1 MMNEQQVD
9 LKQAALIGVNW
20 IRCSG
25 SNTLKVFNPA
35 NGELLGTV
43 PKLSEEQVHYAIT
56 IAEQA
61 FNSWRKNS
69 INERCAVLNK
79 WYQKIKENEARL
91 ASIIT
96 LEQGKPFSEALG
108 EVRYAASYIKWY
120 SQPALQDNGSEMPN
134 GSANE
139 SLKTVTEPVGVCAA
153 ITPWNFP
160 AAMLTRKVAPAL
172 AVGCSMIIKPAP
184 ETPFTAL
191 ALSELALRAGVPP
204 GLINVVT
211 GDAQLIG
218 DIVCTSK
225 QVKKLSF
232 TGSTAVGRHLMRTCA
247 STVKRLSLELGG
259 NAPFIV
265 CSDADIDKA
274 VEGAMQSKFRN
285 AGQTCVCAN
294 ALYVHDSL
302 YDRFASAF
310 EKRIKAL
317 SLGSGSDPHIDIGP
331 LINEQAL
338 EKVEALVRDA
348 REKGGNI
355 VYGGERWA
363 ESERWYLPTLITEAT
378 TDMRC
383 VQEEVFGPVAPLV
396 RYSDE
401 DSLIASLRAQDTG
414 LAAYFYSESLKRI
427 HYLAAELE
435 VGMVGVNTGVI
446 SDPAMPF
453 GGVKSSGLGR
463 EGGRQGIMEYLET
476 KYIKL
481 CY

>member
-1 MMNEQQVD
+1 
-9 LKQAALIGVNW
+9 
-20 IRCSG
+20 
-25 SNTLKVFNPA
+25 
-35 NGELLGTV
+35 
-43 PKLSEEQVHYAIT
+43 
-56 IAEQA
+56 
-61 FNSWRKNS
+61 
-69 INERCAVLNK
+69 
-79 WYQKIKENEARL
+79 
-91 ASIIT
+91 
-96 LEQGKPFSEALG
+96 
-108 EVRYAASYIKWY
+108 
-120 SQPALQDNGSEMPN
+120 
-134 GSANE
+134 
-139 SLKTVTEPVGVCAA
+139 
-153 ITPWNFP
+153 
-160 AAMLTRKVAPAL
+160 
-172 AVGCSMIIKPAP
+172 MIIKPAP

-191 ALSELALRAGVPP
+191 ALSELALLAGVPP

-294 ALYVHDSL
+294 AFYVHDSL

-317 SLGSGSDPHIDIGP
+317 SLGLGSDPHTDIGP
-331 LINEQAL
+331 LINERAL

-348 REKGGNI
+348 REKGGKI

-427 HYLAAELE
+427 HDLAAELE

-463 EGGRQGIMEYLET
+463 EGGRQGITEYLET